1 MYKQVILY
9 GLYASYIIY
18 FITLLG
24 ISQYAPKY
32 LENLQNLLK
41 ILIGLFLV
49 INYNIF
55 VKKREKLDEIDRN
68 IVFSSGF
75 FLLLSTSI
83 FSLIKTKIE
92 NKIQYLLIN

>member
-9 GLYASYIIY
+9 GLYASYVIY

-55 VKKREKLDEIDRN
+55 VKKREKLDDIDRR

-75 FLLLSTSI
+75 FLLISTSI
-83 FSLIKTKIE
+83 FSLIKTEIE
-92 NKIQYLLIN
+92 NNIQYLLIN

>member
-9 GLYASYIIY
+9 GLYVSYIIY

-55 VKKREKLDEIDRN
+55 VKKREKLDDIDRR

-83 FSLIKTKIE
+83 FSLIKTEIE
-92 NKIQYLLIN
+92 NNIQYLLIN

>member
-1 MYKQVILY
+1 MYKLIILY
-9 GLYASYIIY
+9 SLYFSYIIY

-49 INYNIF
+49 LNYNIF
-55 VKKREKLDEIDRN
+55 VKKNEKLDYIDKK
-68 IVFSSGF
+68 IVFTAGL

-83 FSLIKTKIE
+83 FALIKKQIE
-92 NKIQYLLIN
+92 DKVQFLLIN

>member
-9 GLYASYIIY
+9 GLYVSYIIY

-32 LENLQNLLK
+32 LENLQNILK

-92 NKIQYLLIN
+92 NKIQYLLIY

>member
-55 VKKREKLDEIDRN
+55 VKKREKLDDIDRR

-83 FSLIKTKIE
+83 FSLVKTNIE
-92 NKIQYLLIN
+92 NNIQYLLIN

>member
-9 GLYASYIIY
+9 GLYASYVIY

-55 VKKREKLDEIDRN
+55 VKKREKLDDIDRK
-68 IVFSSGF
+68 IVFSSGL

-83 FSLIKTKIE
+83 FSLVKTKIE
-92 NKIQYLLIN
+92 NNIQYLLIN

>member
-32 LENLQNLLK
+32 LENLQNILK

>member
-9 GLYASYIIY
+9 GLYVSYIIY

-55 VKKREKLDEIDRN
+55 VKKREKLDDIDRR

-75 FLLLSTSI
+75 FLLLSSI
-83 FSLIKTKIE
+83 FSLIKTEIE
-92 NKIQYLLIN
+92 NNIQYLLIN

>member
-9 GLYASYIIY
+9 GLYVSYIIY

-32 LENLQNLLK
+32 LENLQNILK
-41 ILIGLFLV
+41 ILIKLFLV

-55 VKKREKLDEIDRN
+55 VKKREKLHDIDRK
-68 IVFSSGF
+68 IVFSSGL

-83 FSLIKTKIE
+83 FSLIKIKIE
-92 NKIQYLLIN
+92 NNIQYLLIN